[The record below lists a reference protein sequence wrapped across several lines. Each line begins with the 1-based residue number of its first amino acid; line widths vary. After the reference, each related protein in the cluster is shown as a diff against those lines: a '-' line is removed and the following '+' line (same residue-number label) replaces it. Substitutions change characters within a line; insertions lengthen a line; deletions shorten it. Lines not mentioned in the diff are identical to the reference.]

1 MTPANSESPEN
12 TDLMVHDMIGR
23 LFDEPEPMH
32 RTDLADGAIAQG
44 MAVTRRRGFA
54 VAGATLSVLAVI
66 GGAVA
71 MAGGASSSGGGGDWS
86 INTDSTAQIAPQ
98 AYDDSGPTYADR
110 QREIVQQLPSVF
122 RPLLPAGVTVSP
134 NQTQAAGGSS
144 MLTGDYVPGIVLRS
158 GSDDYPL
165 HFDTSDDTGYA
176 SAFARASSPST
187 AVAGGTIRV
196 AVVQSGTE
204 SPQHGFSAWYEF
216 TPTGSK
222 QAFRFYLY
230 GSGSATPISPS
241 AFQMMVESPAFA
253 RLRQL
258 LDPSVPA
265 SADAVRQR
273 YATEAKINAEA
284 QKVLPPGFRLK
295 LNPGVPGGLELVG
308 PGGVDTFEW
317 FSLLGRDQQISCP
330 AESLCFAPHSGNGLG
345 STVGPDSKARLGVY
359 GGWTGKSADSSVV
372 IHVFGKSEL
381 GASVDPTQMGKPSE
395 TAPQGPGLTPQQAM
409 AIVKAPNV
417 ATVINDVQKLAAL
430 Y

>member
-1 MTPANSESPEN
+1 MTPANSEN
-12 TDLMVHDMIGR
+12 RDTTDLMVHDMIGR
-23 LFDEPEPMH
+23 LFEEPEPMH

-44 MAVTRRRGFA
+44 MAVTRRRGFT
-54 VAGATLSVLAVI
+54 VAGATLSVLVVV

-71 MAGGASSSGGGGDWS
+71 MAGGGPRTGGGDWS
-86 INTDSTAQIAPQ
+86 LGPDPTANIAPQ
-98 AYDDSGPTYADR
+98 AYEDTGPTYADR
-110 QREIVQQLPSVF
+110 QREIVEQLPSVF

-158 GSDDYPL
+158 GGDDYPL
-165 HFDTSDDTGYA
+165 RFDNTDAAGYA
-176 SAFARASSPST
+176 SAFARASSPSI

-196 AVVQSGTE
+196 AVVQGGTE

-216 TPTGSK
+216 TPTDSK
-222 QAFRFYLY
+222 QAFHFYLY
-230 GSGSATPISPS
+230 GSGSTTPISPT
-241 AFQMMVESPAFA
+241 AFQHMVESPAFA
-253 RLRQL
+253 KLRQL

-284 QKVLPPGFRLK
+284 QKALPPGFRLK
-295 LNPGVPGGLELVG
+295 LNPGAPGGLELVG
-308 PGGVDTFEW
+308 PGGVNTFEW
-317 FSLLGRDQQISCP
+317 FSLLGKDQQISCP
-330 AESLCFAPHSGNGLG
+330 AQSLCFAPYSGDGLG

-381 GASVDPTQMGKPSE
+381 GTSVDPTQMGKPTE
-395 TAPQGPGLTPQQAM
+395 TGPQGPGLTPQQAM

-417 ATVINDVQKLAAL
+417 ATVIADVQKLAAL

>member
-1 MTPANSESPEN
+1 MTPANSENPEN

-71 MAGGASSSGGGGDWS
+71 MAGGANNSGGGGDWS
-86 INTDSTAQIAPQ
+86 INTDSTPQIAPQ
-98 AYDDSGPTYADR
+98 AYDDPGPTYADR
-110 QREIVQQLPSVF
+110 QREIIEQLPSVL

-134 NQTQAAGGSS
+134 NQTDAAGGSS
-144 MLTGDYVPGIVLRS
+144 MLTGDYVPTIVLRS
-158 GSDDYPL
+158 GGGDYPL
-165 HFDTSDDTGYA
+165 HFDISDDTGYA
-176 SAFARASSPST
+176 SAFARGTSPSI

-196 AVVQSGTE
+196 AVVPSGTE
-204 SPQHGFSAWYEF
+204 SPLHGFSAWYEF

-222 QAFRFYLY
+222 QVFHFYLY
-230 GSGSATPISPS
+230 GSGSTTPISPT
-241 AFQMMVESPAFA
+241 AFRKMVESPAFA
-253 RLRQL
+253 KLRQL

-273 YATEAKINAEA
+273 FALEAKINAEA
-284 QKVLPPGFRLK
+284 EKVLPPGFRLK
-295 LNPGVPGGLELVG
+295 FNPGAPGALELVG
-308 PGGVDTFEW
+308 PGGVNTFEW
-317 FSLLGRDQQISCP
+317 FSLLGKDQQISCP
-330 AESLCFAPHSGNGLG
+330 AQSLCFVPYSGNGIG
-345 STVGPDSKARLGVY
+345 STVGPDGKARLGVY

-381 GASVDPTQMGKPSE
+381 GTSVDPTQMGKPLE

-409 AIVKAPNV
+409 AIVKAPGV
-417 ATVINDVQKLAAL
+417 AKVIEDVTKLAGL